1 MEAMDKT
8 LVVLLFA
15 QWTVIVVMAL
25 ALLGVARQVGVL
37 HRRIG
42 PAGALMT
49 STAAK
54 VGDKSREFELTTVDG
69 QEIVVGSPNS
79 DKKSTL
85 IAFVAPD
92 CPVCSSLM
100 PIYKSIASSESSK
113 LNLVFASD
121 EAISGHEM
129 YRKRVGIESFPYV
142 LSTELG
148 MSFEIGKLP
157 YAVLLDESGVI
168 ASQGLVNSRE
178 HIESLLEAQ
187 RLKLGSIQEYFEATP
202 NSGQLQAEA

>member
-1 MEAMDKT
+1 MDKT
-8 LVVLLFA
+8 LVVILLT
-15 QWTVIVVMAL
+15 QWAVIVLMAL

-54 VGDKSREFELTTVDG
+54 VGEKSREFQLTTVDG
-69 QEIVVGSPNS
+69 REIFVGSPNIANR
-79 DKKSTL
+79 STL

-92 CPVCSSLM
+92 CPVCASLM
-100 PIYKSIASSESSK
+100 PIYKSIAASEKSR
-113 LNLVFASD
+113 LELLFVSD
-121 EAISGHEM
+121 EAIGGHEI
-129 YRKRVGIESFPYV
+129 YRKRMGIDDYPYV

-157 YAVLLDESGVI
+157 YAVLLDENGVI
-168 ASQGLVNSRE
+168 SSQGLVNSRE

-187 RLKLGSIQEYFEATP
+187 RLKLDSIQAFFEATP
-202 NSGQLQAEA
+202 NGGKLQAEI